1 MRVGVYGGSF
11 DPPHDGHRHVAR
23 TALARLGLDQVIW
36 LVSPRNPLK
45 TGHDPAELPAR
56 MAATRRLAQ
65 GPSMRISDLERRID
79 ARYTL
84 DTLRVLKA
92 RYPQIHFVWI
102 MGADNLAGFHRW
114 LGWADIFREFPIA
127 VVARPG
133 VEPRAALSPAARR
146 FAAARLPGRAA
157 RALATCAPPAWVYLA
172 APLKHISSTALR
184 AQQVA
189 ESAPAQHAP

>member
-11 DPPHDGHRHVAR
+11 DPPHEGHRHVAR
-23 TALARLGLDQVIW
+23 TALARLGLDHVIW

-45 TGHDPAELPAR
+45 TQHDPAELPAR
-56 MAATRRLAQ
+56 MAATHRLAR
-65 GPSMRISDLERRID
+65 GPRMRVSDLEQRID

-92 RYPQIHFVWI
+92 RYPKVHFVWI

-114 LGWADIFREFPIA
+114 LGWADIFREIPIA

-133 VEPRAALSPAARR
+133 VEPRAALSVAVRR

-157 RALATCAPPAWVYLA
+157 RRLATTPPPAWVYLA
-172 APLKHISSTALR
+172 APLKDISSTALR
-184 AQQVA
+184 AQQA
-189 ESAPAQHAP
+189 AAPAGA